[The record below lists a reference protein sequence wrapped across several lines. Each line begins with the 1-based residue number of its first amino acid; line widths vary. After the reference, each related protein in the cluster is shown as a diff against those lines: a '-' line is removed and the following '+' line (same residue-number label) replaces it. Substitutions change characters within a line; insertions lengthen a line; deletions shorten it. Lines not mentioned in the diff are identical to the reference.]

1 MSVAD
6 MALAVLAA
14 GAGFPAKIY
23 SIAAT
28 ASERLLFSLGV
39 GTLLAVVVWLL
50 LRVFRNKD
58 SRTSFAI
65 WFATLMITAA
75 LPVASL
81 YLSSAARA
89 GGRSSGAV
97 VTVSANW
104 AVYIFLAWFSV
115 ASIGL
120 ARVAV
125 ALWQVRKLRRE
136 AHALDVAQLGPEL
149 RSLAQLNPTLCVKN
163 AQSMGHPAF
172 RWQSRSVEL
181 KVSQHLEV
189 PTAIGFFKPAILLP
203 EWLLKETPAEELKY
217 ILLHE
222 LAHLGRR
229 DDWTNLLQQV
239 VKALLFFL
247 PSIWWIERRLALD
260 REMACDDAVLAQAG
274 TPHVYAECLARVAER
289 SFLRRQL
296 ALAQAAVSKLR
307 QLTVRVTR
315 ILDPN
320 RQQPARMWK
329 PALPA
334 LVVVAGL
341 CMVTASQGPRLVG
354 FSEAQPEAA
363 GDPQL
368 RAAKGS
374 VEHLGRGS
382 LGGAISASAARP
394 AMVSQSSNDGQVK
407 VVPAGLK
414 IVGTEQGSKV
424 RAWDTALD
432 MKSSARHRPHA
443 HRRELYTL
451 TNLHAEN
458 KIPRGPSML
467 AKLQTP
473 QLDYVTVREE
483 LVIMVSQNGSATAQ
497 TWQLRVVEISVAPR
511 KPQKPVAKKI

>member
-1 MSVAD
+1 MNVGHLG
-6 MALAVLAA
+6 LAVLAA
-14 GAGFPAKIY
+14 VGFPAKFY
-23 SIAAT
+23 SVAAI

-39 GTLLAVVVWLL
+39 GTLLAAIVWLL
-50 LRVFRNKD
+50 LRAFRNKD
-58 SRTSFAI
+58 SRTSFAV

-75 LPVASL
+75 LPVASF
-81 YLSSAARA
+81 YLSSAARV

-136 AHALDVAQLGPEL
+136 AEALQVQSLDPQLRNLVEEFSKG
-149 RSLAQLNPTLCVKN
+149 RA
-163 AQSMGHPAF
+163 
-172 RWQSRSVEL
+172 VEL
-181 KVSQHLEV
+181 LISRKQEV

-222 LAHLGRR
+222 LAHLSRR

-274 TPHVYAECLARVAER
+274 MPRVYAECLARVAER

-307 QLTVRVTR
+307 QLTVRVAR
-315 ILDPN
+315 ILDPD

-334 LVVVAGL
+334 LVVVAGV
-341 CMVTASQGPRLVG
+341 CMITASQGPNLVRFSDAQPG
-354 FSEAQPEAA
+354 AASEA
-363 GDPQL
+363 QL
-368 RAAKGS
+368 RAAKGPLQ
-374 VEHLGRGS
+374 HIGPGGLPGS
-382 LGGAISASAARP
+382 ISASAARP
-394 AMVSQSSNDGQVK
+394 VMESQSSNDGQLK
-407 VVPAGLK
+407 VVPADLK
-414 IVGTEQGSKV
+414 IAGPEQGSKV
-424 RAWDTALD
+424 RAWGASLE
-432 MKSSARHRPHA
+432 MKSSARQKPHA
-443 HRRELYTL
+443 RRRELYTL

-458 KIPRGPSML
+458 KIPRGPAVL

-473 QLDYVTVREE
+473 QPDYVTVREE
-483 LVIMVSQNGSATAQ
+483 LVIMVSESGSAATQ
-497 TWQLRVVEISVAPR
+497 SWQLRVVQISVVPR
-511 KPQKPVAKKI
+511 QPQKPVAKKI